1 MKFIITHREELEV
14 LVKTSVEQSL
24 KSYFNQKQERD
35 QKKEKLTVKETA
47 HFLNVSELT
56 VRNYIK
62 RGLVKAE
69 RIGSRILINREK
81 LEASLKEVKS
91 LKYKRDE

>member
-1 MKFIITHREELEV
+1 MKLIITPQEELED

-24 KSYFNQKQERD
+24 KTFYSRKSE
-35 QKKEKLTVKETA
+35 KEEQSQNLSVRETA
-47 HFLNVSELT
+47 IHLNVSELT

-69 RIGSRILINREK
+69 RIGSRIFINRKK
-81 LEASLKEVKS
+81 LEESLKEVKS
-91 LKYKRDE
+91 LKYKR